1 MTSEI
6 DRIQLNDGTSIP
18 WLAWGNGT
26 GNAKKEAVS
35 AGKAV
40 LLSGINHIDTAQIYE
55 REETVPEAIKQSG
68 IDRSKVY
75 VTSKQFDACNTDDEV
90 RKQIDESI
98 AKLGGPPDLFLIH
111 NPFMNDHQDRMTS
124 VWAIFEEYK
133 DAGKLK
139 SIGVSNFRVVDFE
152 KLFKVAKHKPVVNQ
166 LEFHPFVLKHLE
178 PVLKFHEEHGIVVES
193 YGPLT
198 PTLRHP
204 TKGEPLKPVL
214 EKIAKRLSE
223 STGEKMDENA
233 VLLLWCKAKNVVAV
247 TASGHADRIAGLA
260 KIAKLKE
267 GLTKEEVKE
276 IDDIG
281 SKYHFRHYTEHMTVD
296 FPDPDLPAQ

>member
-1 MTSEI
+1 MTSQI

-26 GNAKKEAVS
+26 GNAKKEALT

-40 LLSGINHIDTAQIYE
+40 LRAGVNHIDTAQIYGTE
-55 REETVPEAIKQSG
+55 KQACQAIQESG
-68 IDRSKVY
+68 LDRSQVY
-75 VTSKQFDACNTDDEV
+75 LTSKIYQAHASDDEI
-90 RKQIDESI
+90 RESIDESI

-111 NPFMNDHQDRMTS
+111 NPYLEN
-124 VWAIFEEYK
+124 EERVVPTWKIMEQYK

-139 SIGVSNFRVVDFE
+139 SLGVSNFRTQDLS
-152 KLFKVAKHKPVVNQ
+152 KLLKIAKHKPVVNQ

-178 PVLKFHEEHGIVVES
+178 PLEKIHAEHGIVVES

-204 TKGEPLKPVL
+204 TKGEPLKPAL
-214 EKIAKRLSE
+214 QKAAKRLSE
-223 STGEKMDENA
+223 KTGEDIDENA
-233 VLLLWCKAKNVVAV
+233 VLLLWCKAHNVVAV
-247 TASGHADRIAGLA
+247 TASGNADRIRGLA

-267 GLTKEEVKE
+267 GLTKEEVSE
-276 IDDIG
+276 IDEIG
-281 SKYHFRHYTEHMTVD
+281 KKYHFRHYSEHMTVD
-296 FPDPDLPAQ
+296 FPDPDLPSQ